1 MNQKKA
7 KRLRKEASLIAEK
20 AGIGKDGA
28 KYIYKKAKKTF

>member
-7 KRLRKEASLIAEK
+7 KKLRKEASLIAER
-20 AGIGKDGA
+20 AGLGKEGA